1 MNEINRFIDISNE
14 IGSDVAFVQAG
25 GGNTSVK
32 LSTKEMLIKSSGI
45 YLKDMTPNSGFC
57 NVNFPEIKEYHYNLI
72 DDEEKYSQK
81 LNESVIKGVGRPSM
95 ETGFHAL
102 IPHKYVIHSHPVY
115 LNVLLC
121 SNKGEDMTSSIF
133 NYFNW
138 VSTTAPGK
146 YLSLEILRILDQKK
160 QLKDVEIFFLEN
172 HGLIISSNDPGL
184 CLRQHQSISREVFK
198 SLNLE
203 KFNFTQF
210 CNMEDEFDGMALFPD
225 QAVFSSL
232 ESSNSIAFRENF
244 AAANYILDQ
253 IKKLNLKPKFLDKD
267 LINYLQGM
275 PSEKYRSSLN

>member
-1 MNEINRFIDISNE
+1 
-14 IGSDVAFVQAG
+14 
-25 GGNTSVK
+25 
-32 LSTKEMLIKSSGI
+32 
-45 YLKDMTPNSGFC
+45 MTPNSGFC
-57 NVNFPEIKEYHYNLI
+57 NVNFPEIKKYHYNLI

-146 YLSLEILRILDQKK
+146 YLSLEILRILDQKQ

-184 CLRQHQSISREVFK
+184 CLRQHQSISKEVLK
-198 SLNLE
+198 SLKLE
-203 KFNFTQF
+203 RFNFTKF
-210 CNMEDEFDGMALFPD
+210 CNMEDL
-225 QAVFSSL
+225 SL
-232 ESSNSIAFRENF
+232 IH
-244 AAANYILDQ
+244 I
-253 IKKLNLKPKFLDKD
+253 
-267 LINYLQGM
+267 
-275 PSEKYRSSLN
+275 SEPTRRM